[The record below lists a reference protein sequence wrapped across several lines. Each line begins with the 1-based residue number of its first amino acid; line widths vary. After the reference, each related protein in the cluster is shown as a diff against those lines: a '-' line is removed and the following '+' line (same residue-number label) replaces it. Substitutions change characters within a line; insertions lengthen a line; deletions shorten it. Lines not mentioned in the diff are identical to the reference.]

1 MTPTNFTPDIH
12 AYRRAVAMKP
22 NYSAIARKLK
32 VSPQFVRLVF
42 LGEKTSARVM
52 RAIERELTKRRTAMS
67 RIRSVAA

>member
-1 MTPTNFTPDIH
+1 
-12 AYRRAVAMKP
+12 MKP